1 MAAHMYAYH
10 LVVDV
15 VLINQLGVQIALAF
29 YVAFHGVYSSLQ
41 VIPMNTVLVDAQCPG
56 THCLWCCFLQVACP
70 GRYEVWSLVG
80 ARIDVFDLECST

>member
-1 MAAHMYAYH
+1 MAAHIYAHH

-15 VLINQLGVQIALAF
+15 VLINQLVVQTALAF

-56 THCLWCCFLQVACP
+56 ARCLWCCSLQVVYP
-70 GRYEVWSLVG
+70 GRCKVWLLVG
-80 ARIDVFDLECST
+80 VHIDVFGLECST